1 MEQKTKVTLQHTVN
15 EREYT
20 LVLAPDAPLADVYGA
35 LYAMMSHVLTII
47 NSHHANMAAP
57 EEKKED
63 GQVSPD

>member
-1 MEQKTKVTLQHTVN
+1 MEQKTKVTLQHTIN

-20 LVLAPDAPLADVYGA
+20 LVLAPEAPLADVYGA
-35 LYAMMSHVLTII
+35 LYAMMSHVLSII
-47 NSHHANMAAP
+47 NAHHEKMAV